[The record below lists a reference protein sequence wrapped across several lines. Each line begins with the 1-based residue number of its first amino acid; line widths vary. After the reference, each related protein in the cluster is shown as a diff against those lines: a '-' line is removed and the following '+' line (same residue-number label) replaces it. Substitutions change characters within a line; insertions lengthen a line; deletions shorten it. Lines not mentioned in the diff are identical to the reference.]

1 MNISQGVFMHFYII
15 FGFTRKERDK
25 GMKQRNRNADLIRCA
40 AVYSVLSVHFLL
52 NSGFYGVEVRGT
64 DMLLMC
70 MVRSL
75 FMVCV
80 PMFMILSGYLMRK
93 KKLSRQYYKGLGKTI
108 EIYILASIACLL
120 FKKFVQGENVTIK
133 TAILGILDFDAANY
147 AWYIEMYIC
156 LFLMIPFLNLI
167 WNGLQTKKEKQ
178 LLILTMAAVTFLPKV
193 LNNLNFTTEGWFF
206 SPSVSES
213 YDPIVPSFFTSM
225 YPITY
230 YFIGAYLSEYDW
242 KIKKRWNLLLLLLA
256 VCLFGCYNFYRSDGG
271 TFVWAANSTWGG
283 ENMITAVLLFTLLL
297 HINLD
302 HLPDAVYAVICYIS
316 KISLGIY
323 LISWIF
329 DKIVYN
335 MLFKPYVPVV
345 NERWKYYILVV
356 PSVFLLSTAG
366 ASVLYAIQKG
376 MHGIKKIVK
385 G

>member
-1 MNISQGVFMHFYII
+1 
-15 FGFTRKERDK
+15 
-25 GMKQRNRNADLIRCA
+25 MKQRNRNADLIRCA